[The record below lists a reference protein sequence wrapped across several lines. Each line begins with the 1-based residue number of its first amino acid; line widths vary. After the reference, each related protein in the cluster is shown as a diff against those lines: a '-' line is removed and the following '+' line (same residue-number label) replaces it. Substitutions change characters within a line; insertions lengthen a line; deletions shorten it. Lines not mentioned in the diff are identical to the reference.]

1 MTMAKNKIIINSD
14 TLEVRA
20 GQPNNTLGDGNTVYG
35 RAISYEV
42 ESDNLQ
48 FVEIIHRGAVD
59 DELLAN
65 SDVYARVNHSDD
77 YIVARWNRGKGSL
90 HLENREDGLYYSFD
104 VPDTEKGRELA
115 EHIRRGEITSSS
127 FSFVVNADGE
137 RWSKRNG
144 KVYHEV
150 NKIAYL
156 HDIAPVY
163 LPAYNA
169 SSCSL
174 RVGEA
179 FAEIENS
186 DENMDIEN
194 KEKKSV
200 KVTTTETVTKVT
212 EEVTEVEEKE
222 KENVNTDN
230 DTVADSVDNVGDN
243 GDNKTRSAQIEEEN
257 SDENKEN
264 TSNGEDGDENGEI
277 SNENDSKELNETEKS
292 TNNQQEEENETSTED
307 EEKDNE
313 DKINKRNSTIMNKKK
328 KYSLV
333 NAINAVVAN
342 KPLDNV
348 SEAVNRSGAK
358 SLMASGVGYTGQIT
372 LPLSNR
378 DAISVETEGEL
389 VPVDVWDIF
398 PAIYDK
404 SVLADAGV
412 RFLDG
417 LTGDVVLPS
426 GNAAT
431 VYWEGENDEAGDA
444 KITFGSSKLQ
454 PKRLCATCLISKKLL
469 IQTSDAVEA
478 YVRQTIVDALRAKI
492 EATVLSADAGTTEK
506 PAGIRYNKAAEKIT
520 DFASLV
526 DAEASLDGKEDY
538 NEKVYILSPKMKAA
552 LRSMTKGQGN
562 GNVYENGEVDGV
574 RALTTAA
581 LGSDAVGIYGDFS
594 NVVLGT
600 FGAVDIVVE
609 QEPKLGAIRLT
620 LNAYV
625 DATKIHDNFV
635 VEEIGE

>member
-1 MTMAKNKIIINSD
+1 MSKNKIIINSD

-20 GQPNNTLGDGNTVYG
+20 GQPNNTIGDGNTVYG

-59 DELLAN
+59 DELLQN

-77 YIVARWNRGKGSL
+77 YIVARWNRGNGSL

-104 VPDTEKGRELA
+104 IPNTEKGRELA

-127 FSFVVNADGE
+127 FSFMVNADGE

-150 NKIAYL
+150 DKIAYL

-186 DENMDIEN
+186 NENMDKEN

-212 EEVTEVEEKE
+212 EEVTEVEERE

-243 GDNKTRSAQIEEEN
+243 GDNQERTAQIDEEN
-257 SDENKEN
+257 SDENK
-264 TSNGEDGDENGEI
+264 DGQDDNENGEN
-277 SNENDSKELNETEKS
+277 SNENDSEEMNETEEK
-292 TNNQQEEENETSTED
+292 TNEEENEASTED
-307 EEKDNE
+307 EEENTEDN
-313 DKINKRNSTIMNKKK
+313 KINKRNNSTIMSK

-333 NAINAVVAN
+333 DAINSVVAN
-342 KPLDNV
+342 KPLNDV
-348 SEAVNRSGAK
+348 AEAVNRSGANA
-358 SLMASGVGYTGQIT
+358 LMNSGVGYTGQIT

-398 PAIYDK
+398 PAIYNK

-444 KITFGSSKLQ
+444 SITFGSAKLQ

-469 IQTSDAVEA
+469 IQTSDAVEN

-506 PAGIRYNKAAEKIT
+506 PAGIRYNKTAEEIT

-526 DAEASLDGKEDY
+526 DAEAAIDGKEDY

-562 GNVYENGEVDGV
+562 GNVFENGEVDGV
-574 RALTTAA
+574 RALTSAA
-581 LGSDAVGIYGDFS
+581 LGSNAVGIYGDFS
-594 NVVLGT
+594 NLVLGT
-600 FGAVDIVVE
+600 FGAIDIVVE
-609 QEPKLGAIRLT
+609 QEPKYGAIRLT
-620 LNAYV
+620 INAYV
-625 DATKIHDNFV
+625 DAATVRDNFV
-635 VEEIGE
+635 IEKIGE

>member
-1 MTMAKNKIIINSD
+1 MAKNKIIINSD

-20 GQPNNTLGDGNTVYG
+20 GQPNNTIGDGNTVYG

-42 ESDNLQ
+42 ESDNLR

-59 DELLAN
+59 DELLQN

-104 VPDTEKGRELA
+104 IPNTEKGRELA

-137 RWSKRNG
+137 RWTKRNG

-150 NKIAYL
+150 DKIAYL

-169 SSCSL
+169 SSCSI

-179 FAEIENS
+179 FAEIENT
-186 DENMDIEN
+186 DENMDVEN

-212 EEVTEVEEKE
+212 EEITEVEEKE
-222 KENVNTDN
+222 KENVNTVD
-230 DTVADSVDNVGDN
+230 DTVTDSVDNVGDN
-243 GDNKTRSAQIEEEN
+243 GDSQERTAQIEEEN
-257 SDENKEN
+257 SDENK
-264 TSNGEDGDENGEI
+264 DGQDDNENGEN
-277 SNENDSKELNETEKS
+277 SNENDSEEMNEAEEK
-292 TNNQQEEENETSTED
+292 TNEEENETSTED
-307 EEKDNE
+307 EEENTEDN
-313 DKINKRNSTIMNKKK
+313 KINKRNSTIMKTK

-333 NAINAVVAN
+333 DAINSVVAN
-342 KPLDNV
+342 KPLNDV
-348 SEAVNRSGAK
+348 AEAVNRSGANA
-358 SLMASGVGYTGQIT
+358 LMNSGVGYTGQIT

-444 KITFGSSKLQ
+444 NITFGSSKLQ

-492 EATVLSADAGTTEK
+492 EQTVLSADAGTTEK
-506 PAGIRYNKAAEKIT
+506 PAGIRYNKTAEEIT

-526 DAEASLDGKEDY
+526 EAEASIDGKEDY

-562 GNVYENGEVDGV
+562 GNVFENGEVDGV

-581 LGSDAVGIYGDFS
+581 LGNDAVAVYGDFS

-609 QEPKLGAIRLT
+609 QEPKYGSIRLT
-620 LNAYV
+620 INAYV
-625 DATKIHDNFV
+625 DAATVRDNFV
-635 VEEIGE
+635 IEEIGE

>member
-20 GQPNNTLGDGNTVYG
+20 GLPNSTLGDGNTVYG
-35 RAISYEV
+35 RAITYEV
-42 ESDNLQ
+42 PSDNLQ

-59 DELLAN
+59 DELLQN

-77 YIVARWNRGKGSL
+77 YIVARWNKGKGSL
-90 HLENREDGLYYSFD
+90 HLENREDGLYYSFEI
-104 VPDTEKGRELA
+104 PQTEKGRELA

-150 NKIAYL
+150 DKIAYL

-163 LPAYNA
+163 LPAYNS

-179 FAEIENS
+179 FAEIKNS
-186 DENMDIEN
+186 NENMDIEN

-212 EEVTEVEEKE
+212 EEITEVNQSDS
-222 KENVNTDN
+222 ENVDTDN
-230 DTVADSVDNVGDN
+230 DTVSNSVDNVGN
-243 GDNKTRSAQIEEEN
+243 QGDNEERTAQIEDEN
-257 SDENKEN
+257 SDENDTE
-264 TSNGEDGDENGEI
+264 TSNGQDGEENGED
-277 SNENDSKELNETEKS
+277 STENNSEEMNETENS
-292 TNNQQEEENETSTED
+292 TNDQQEEENETSTED
-307 EEKDNE
+307 EEENTD
-313 DKINKRNSTIMNKKK
+313 DKINKRNSTIMKTK

-333 NAINAVVAN
+333 NAINAIVAN

-348 SEAVNRSGAK
+348 SEAVNRSGANA
-358 SLMASGVGYTGQIT
+358 LMNSGVGYTGQIT

-378 DAISVETEGEL
+378 AAISVETEGEL

-431 VYWEGENDEAGDA
+431 VYWEGENVEAQDSN
-444 KITFGSSKLQ
+444 ITFGSSKLQ
-454 PKRLCATCLISKKLL
+454 AKRLCATCLISKKLL
-469 IQTSDAVEA
+469 IQTSDAVEQ

-492 EATVLSADAGTTEK
+492 EQTILSADAGTTEK
-506 PAGIRYNKAAEKIT
+506 PTGIRYNKVAETIT
-520 DFASLV
+520 DFATLV
-526 DAEASLDGKEDY
+526 DAEASIDGKEDY
-538 NEKVYILSPKMKAA
+538 GEKVYILSPKMKAA

-562 GNVYENGEVDGV
+562 GNVFENGEVDGV

-581 LGSDAVGIYGDFS
+581 LGSDAVAVYGDFS
-594 NVVLGT
+594 NLVIGT

-609 QEPKLGAIRLT
+609 QEPKFGAIRLT
-620 LNAYV
+620 INAYV
-625 DATKIHDNFV
+625 DAAKVRDNFV
-635 VEEIGE
+635 VEKIGA

>member
-1 MTMAKNKIIINSD
+1 MEKNKIIINSD

-20 GQPNNTLGDGNTVYG
+20 GLPNSTLGDGNTVYG
-35 RAISYEV
+35 RAITYEV
-42 ESDNLQ
+42 ESNNLQ

-59 DELLAN
+59 DELLQN

-90 HLENREDGLYYSFD
+90 HLENREDGLYYSFEI
-104 VPDTEKGRELA
+104 PNTEKGRELA

-150 NKIAYL
+150 DKIAYL

-163 LPAYNA
+163 LPAYNS

-179 FAEIENS
+179 FAEIKNS
-186 DENMDIEN
+186 NENMDIEN

-212 EEVTEVEEKE
+212 EEITEVNNSNS
-222 KENVNTDN
+222 ENVDTDN
-230 DTVADSVDNVGDN
+230 DTVSNSVDNVGDN
-243 GDNKTRSAQIEEEN
+243 GDNETRSAQLEDEN
-257 SDENKEN
+257 SDENN
-264 TSNGEDGDENGEI
+264 TELTNGQDGEENGEDSTENNSE
-277 SNENDSKELNETEKS
+277 EMNETENS
-292 TNNQQEEENETSTED
+292 TNDQQEENETSTED
-307 EEKDNE
+307 EEENTE
-313 DKINKRNSTIMNKKK
+313 DKINKRNSTIMQKK

-333 NAINAVVAN
+333 NAINAIVAN

-348 SEAVNRSGAK
+348 SEAVNRSGANA
-358 SLMASGVGYTGQIT
+358 LMNSGVGYTGQIT

-378 DAISVETEGEL
+378 NAISVETEGEL

-426 GNAAT
+426 ANAAT
-431 VYWEGENDEAGDA
+431 VYWEGENVEAQDSN
-444 KITFGSSKLQ
+444 ITFGSSKLQ
-454 PKRLCATCLISKKLL
+454 AKRLCATCLISKKLL
-469 IQTSDAVEA
+469 IQTSDAVEQ

-492 EATVLSADAGTTEK
+492 EQTVLSADAGTTEK
-506 PAGIRYNKAAEKIT
+506 PAGIRYNKTAENIT

-526 DAEASLDGKEDY
+526 SAEANIDGKEDY

-562 GNVYENGEVDGV
+562 GNVFENGEVDGV

-581 LGSDAVGIYGDFS
+581 LGSDAVAVYGDFS
-594 NVVLGT
+594 NVVIGT
-600 FGAVDIVVE
+600 FGGVDLVVE
-609 QEPKLGAIRLT
+609 QEPKYGAIRLT
-620 LNAYV
+620 INAYV
-625 DATKIHDNFV
+625 DAAKVRDNFII
-635 VEEIGE
+635 EKIGK

>member
-1 MTMAKNKIIINSD
+1 MAKNKIIINSD

-20 GQPNNTLGDGNTVYG
+20 GQPNSTIGDGNTVYG
-35 RAISYEV
+35 RAITYEV
-42 ESDNLQ
+42 PSDNLQ

-59 DELLAN
+59 DELLQN

-77 YIVARWNRGKGSL
+77 YIVARWNKGKGSL
-90 HLENREDGLYYSFD
+90 HLENREDGLYYSFQI
-104 VPDTEKGRELA
+104 PETEKGRELA
-115 EHIRRGEITSSS
+115 EHIKRGEITSSS

-150 NKIAYL
+150 DKIAYL

-163 LPAYNA
+163 LPAYNS

-186 DENMDIEN
+186 NENMDIEN

-212 EEVTEVEEKE
+212 EEITEVNNSNS
-222 KENVNTDN
+222 ENVDTDN
-230 DTVADSVDNVGDN
+230 DTVSNSVDNVGDN
-243 GDNKTRSAQIEEEN
+243 GDNEERTAQLEDEN
-257 SDENKEN
+257 SDENN
-264 TSNGEDGDENGEI
+264 TELTNGQDDEENGEDSTENNSE
-277 SNENDSKELNETEKS
+277 ELNETENS
-292 TNNQQEEENETSTED
+292 TNDQEEENETSTED
-307 EEKDNE
+307 EEKNTE
-313 DKINKRNSTIMNKKK
+313 DKINKRNSTIIMKKK

-333 NAINAVVAN
+333 NAINAIVAN

-348 SEAVNRSGAK
+348 SEAVNRSGAN
-358 SLMASGVGYTGQIT
+358 SLMSAGVGYTGQIT

-431 VYWEGENDEAGDA
+431 VYWEGENDEAQDA
-444 KITFGSSKLQ
+444 NITFGSSKLQ

-469 IQTSDAVEA
+469 IQTSDAVEQ

-492 EATVLSADAGTTEK
+492 EQTVLSADAGTTEK
-506 PAGIRYNKAAEKIT
+506 PQGIRYNKVAEEIT
-520 DFASLV
+520 DFSSLV
-526 DAEASLDGKEDY
+526 DAEASIDGKEDY

-552 LRSMTKGQGN
+552 LRSMTKGEGN
-562 GNVYENGEVDGV
+562 GNVFSNGEVDGV

-581 LGSDAVGIYGDFS
+581 LDSNAVAVYGDFS
-594 NVVLGT
+594 NLVIAT
-600 FGAVDIVVE
+600 FGAVDITIE
-609 QEPKLGAIRLT
+609 QEPKLGAVRLT

-625 DATKIHDNFV
+625 DAATVRDNFV
-635 VEEIGE
+635 VEKIGA

>member
-20 GQPNNTLGDGNTVYG
+20 GLPNNTLGDGNTVFG

-48 FVEIIHRGAVD
+48 FVEIIHKGAVD

-90 HLENREDGLYYSFD
+90 HLENREDGLYYSFE
-104 VPDTEKGRELA
+104 VPNTEKGRELA

-127 FSFVVNADGE
+127 FSFIVTADGE

-186 DENMDIEN
+186 NENMDIEN

-212 EEVTEVEEKE
+212 EEVTEVEERE

-230 DTVADSVDNVGDN
+230 DTVAYSIDNVGDN
-243 GDNKTRSAQIEEEN
+243 GDNQERTAQIEEDN

-264 TSNGEDGDENGEI
+264 TTNGEDGEENGEI
-277 SNENDSKELNETEKS
+277 STENNSKELNETENS
-292 TNNQQEEENETSTED
+292 TNNQQEEENETSEE

-313 DKINKRNSTIMNKKK
+313 DKINKRNSTIMNKK

-348 SEAVNRSGAK
+348 SEAVNRSGANA
-358 SLMASGVGYTGQIT
+358 LMNSGVGYTGQIT

-431 VYWEGENDEAGDA
+431 VYWEGENDEAQDSN
-444 KITFGSSKLQ
+444 ITFGSSKLQ

-469 IQTSDAVEA
+469 IQTSDAVEN

-492 EATVLSADAGTTEK
+492 EATILSADAGTTEK
-506 PAGIRYNKAAEKIT
+506 PAGIRYNKTAEEIT

-526 DAEASLDGKEDY
+526 DAEASIDGKEDY

-562 GNVYENGEVDGV
+562 GNVFENGEVDGV
-574 RALTTAA
+574 RALTTAS

-594 NVVLGT
+594 NVVIGT

-609 QEPKLGAIRLT
+609 QEPKFGAIRLT
-620 LNAYV
+620 INAYV
-625 DATKIHDNFV
+625 DAATVRDNFV

>member
-1 MTMAKNKIIINSD
+1 MAKNKIIINSD

-20 GQPNNTLGDGNTVYG
+20 GQPNNTIGDGNTVYG

-104 VPDTEKGRELA
+104 IPNTEKGRELA

-179 FAEIENS
+179 FAEIENT
-186 DENMDIEN
+186 DENMDVEN

-212 EEVTEVEEKE
+212 EEITEVEEKE

-243 GDNKTRSAQIEEEN
+243 GDNQERTAQIEDEN
-257 SDENKEN
+257 SDENDAELTNDEDGQEN
-264 TSNGEDGDENGEI
+264 GEDSTESNGEQDNT
-277 SNENDSKELNETEKS
+277 TEES
-292 TNNQQEEENETSTED
+292 TNEEENETSTED
-307 EEKDNE
+307 EEENTEDN
-313 DKINKRNSTIMNKKK
+313 KINKRNSTIMNKK

-348 SEAVNRSGAK
+348 SEVVNRSGANA
-358 SLMASGVGYTGQIT
+358 LMNSGVGYTGQIT

-426 GNAAT
+426 GNAAS

-444 KITFGSSKLQ
+444 SITFGSSKLQ

-469 IQTSDAVEA
+469 IQTSDAVEQ

-492 EATVLSADAGTTEK
+492 EQTVLSADAGTAEK
-506 PAGIRYNKAAEKIT
+506 PAGIRYNKTAEEIT

-526 DAEASLDGKEDY
+526 DAEALNDGKEDY

-562 GNVYENGEVDGV
+562 GNVFENGEVDGV

-594 NVVLGT
+594 NLVLGT

-625 DATKIHDNFV
+625 DAATIHDNFV

>member
-20 GQPNNTLGDGNTVYG
+20 GQPNATMAEGNTVFG

-48 FVEIIHRGAVD
+48 FVEIIHKGAVD

-90 HLENREDGLYYSFD
+90 HLENREDGLYYSFEI
-104 VPDTEKGRELA
+104 PQTEKGRELA

-127 FSFVVNADGE
+127 FSFIVTADGE

-150 NKIAYL
+150 DKIAYL

-179 FAEIENS
+179 FTEIENS
-186 DENMDIEN
+186 NENMDVEN
-194 KEKKSV
+194 TEKKSV

-212 EEVTEVEEKE
+212 EEVTEVEERE

-230 DTVADSVDNVGDN
+230 DTVTDSIDNAVNQGDSQER
-243 GDNKTRSAQIEEEN
+243 TAQIDEEN
-257 SDENKEN
+257 SDENDAELTN
-264 TSNGEDGDENGEI
+264 DNDGQENGED
-277 SNENDSKELNETEKS
+277 STENDSKELNETEKS
-292 TNNQQEEENETSTED
+292 TNDQQEEENKTSED
-307 EEKDNE
+307 EEENTEDN
-313 DKINKRNSTIMNKKK
+313 KLNKRNSTIMNKTK

-333 NAINAVVAN
+333 DAINSVVAN
-342 KPLDNV
+342 KPLNDV
-348 SEAVNRSGAK
+348 AEAVNRSGANA
-358 SLMASGVGYTGQIT
+358 LMNSGVGYTGQIT

-431 VYWEGENDEAGDA
+431 VYWEGENDEAQDSN
-444 KITFGSSKLQ
+444 ITFGSSKLQ

-506 PAGIRYNKAAEKIT
+506 PAGIRYNKTAEEIT

-526 DAEASLDGKEDY
+526 DAEASIDGKEDY

-562 GNVYENGEVDGV
+562 GNVFENGEVDGV
-574 RALTTAA
+574 RALTTAS
-581 LGSDAVGIYGDFS
+581 LGSDAVAIYGDFS
-594 NVVLGT
+594 NIVIGT

-609 QEPKLGAIRLT
+609 QEPKYGAIRLT
-620 LNAYV
+620 INAYV
-625 DATKIHDNFV
+625 DAATVRDNFV

>member
-20 GQPNNTLGDGNTVYG
+20 GLPNNTIGDGNTVYG

-90 HLENREDGLYYSFD
+90 KLENREDGLYYSFD
-104 VPDTEKGRELA
+104 VPNTEKGRELA

-186 DENMDIEN
+186 SDNENMDIEN
-194 KEKKSV
+194 KEKKAV

-212 EEVTEVEEKE
+212 EEITEVEERE
-222 KENVNTDN
+222 TENVNTGN
-230 DTVADSVDNVGDN
+230 DTVTDSFDNVGDN
-243 GDNKTRSAQIEEEN
+243 GDNETRTAQIDEEN
-257 SDENKEN
+257 SDENNAELTNDEDGQEN
-264 TSNGEDGDENGEI
+264 DEDSTESNGEQDNT
-277 SNENDSKELNETEKS
+277 TEES
-292 TNNQQEEENETSTED
+292 TNEEENETSTE
-307 EEKDNE
+307 EEEDNE
-313 DKINKRNSTIMNKKK
+313 DKINKRNSTIMNKK

-348 SEAVNRSGAK
+348 SEAVNRSGAQ

-417 LTGDVVLPS
+417 LSGDVVLPS

-444 KITFGSSKLQ
+444 SITFGSSKLQ

-469 IQTSDAVEA
+469 IQTSDAVEQ

-506 PAGIRYNKAAEKIT
+506 PAGIRYNKTAEEIT

-526 DAEASLDGKEDY
+526 DAEASIDGKEDY

-562 GNVYENGEVDGV
+562 GNVFENGEVDGV

-581 LGSDAVGIYGDFS
+581 LGSDAVAIYGDFS
-594 NVVLGT
+594 NIVLGT

-609 QEPKLGAIRLT
+609 QEPKYGAIRLT
-620 LNAYV
+620 INAYV
-625 DATKIHDNFV
+625 DAATVRDNFV

>member
-1 MTMAKNKIIINSD
+1 MAKNKIIINSD

-20 GQPNNTLGDGNTVYG
+20 GQPNNTIGDGNTVFG

-48 FVEIIHRGAVD
+48 FVEIIHKGAVD

-90 HLENREDGLYYSFD
+90 HLENREDGLYYSFQ
-104 VPDTEKGRELA
+104 VPNTEKGRELA

-179 FAEIENS
+179 FAEIENT

-212 EEVTEVEEKE
+212 EEITEVEERE
-222 KENVNTDN
+222 KENVSTDN
-230 DTVADSVDNVGDN
+230 DTVADSVDNVGNNSDN
-243 GDNKTRSAQIEEEN
+243 QERTAQIDEEN
-257 SDENKEN
+257 SDENNAELTNDEDGQEN
-264 TSNGEDGDENGEI
+264 GEDSTESNGEQNNTTEETT
-277 SNENDSKELNETEKS
+277 ND
-292 TNNQQEEENETSTED
+292 QQEENETSTED
-307 EEKDNE
+307 EEENTEDN
-313 DKINKRNSTIMNKKK
+313 KLNKRNSTIMNKK

-348 SEAVNRSGAK
+348 SEAVNRSGANA
-358 SLMASGVGYTGQIT
+358 LMNSGVGYTGQIT

-426 GNAAT
+426 ANAAT
-431 VYWEGENDEAGDA
+431 VYWEGENDEAQDSN
-444 KITFGSSKLQ
+444 ITFGSSKLQ

-469 IQTSDAVEA
+469 IQTSDAVEQ

-506 PAGIRYNKAAEKIT
+506 PAGIRYNKTAEEIT

-526 DAEASLDGKEDY
+526 DAEASIDGKEDY

-562 GNVYENGEVDGV
+562 GNVFENGEVDGV

-581 LGSDAVGIYGDFS
+581 LGSDAVAIYGDFS
-594 NVVLGT
+594 NIVLGT

-609 QEPKLGAIRLT
+609 QEPKYGAIRLT
-620 LNAYV
+620 INAYV
-625 DATKIHDNFV
+625 DAATVRDNFV

>member
-20 GQPNNTLGDGNTVYG
+20 GLPNNTIGDGNTVYG

-90 HLENREDGLYYSFD
+90 KLENREDGLYYSFD
-104 VPDTEKGRELA
+104 VPNTEKGRELA

-186 DENMDIEN
+186 SDNENMDIEN
-194 KEKKSV
+194 KEKKAV

-212 EEVTEVEEKE
+212 EEITEVEERE
-222 KENVNTDN
+222 TENVNTDN
-230 DTVADSVDNVGDN
+230 DTVTDSFDNVGDN
-243 GDNKTRSAQIEEEN
+243 GDNETRTAQIDEEN
-257 SDENKEN
+257 SDENNAELTNDEDGQEN
-264 TSNGEDGDENGEI
+264 DEDSTESNGEQDNT
-277 SNENDSKELNETEKS
+277 TEES
-292 TNNQQEEENETSTED
+292 TNEEENETSTE
-307 EEKDNE
+307 EEEDNE
-313 DKINKRNSTIMNKKK
+313 DKINKRNSTIMNKK

-348 SEAVNRSGAK
+348 SEAVNRSGAQ

-444 KITFGSSKLQ
+444 SITFGSSKLQ

-506 PAGIRYNKAAEKIT
+506 PAGIRYNKTAEEIT

-526 DAEASLDGKEDY
+526 DAEASIDGKEDY

-562 GNVYENGEVDGV
+562 GNVFENGEVDGV

-581 LGSDAVGIYGDFS
+581 LGSDAVAIYGDFS
-594 NVVLGT
+594 NIVLGT

-609 QEPKLGAIRLT
+609 QEPKYGAIRLT
-620 LNAYV
+620 INAYV
-625 DATKIHDNFV
+625 DAATVRDNFV

>member
-1 MTMAKNKIIINSD
+1 MEKNKIIINSD

-20 GQPNNTLGDGNTVYG
+20 GQPNSTIGDGNTVYG
-35 RAISYEV
+35 RAITYEV
-42 ESDNLQ
+42 ESNNLQ

-59 DELLAN
+59 DELLQN

-77 YIVARWNRGKGSL
+77 YIVARWNKGKGSL
-90 HLENREDGLYYSFD
+90 HLENREDGLYYSFQI
-104 VPDTEKGRELA
+104 PETEKGRELA
-115 EHIRRGEITSSS
+115 EHIKRGEITSSS
-127 FSFVVNADGE
+127 FSFIVQADGE

-163 LPAYNA
+163 LPAYNS

-186 DENMDIEN
+186 NENMDIEN

-212 EEVTEVEEKE
+212 EEITEVNNNNT
-222 KENVNTDN
+222 ENVNTDD
-230 DTVADSVDNVGDN
+230 DTVTNSNDNVGDN
-243 GDNKTRSAQIEEEN
+243 GDNEERTAQLEDEN
-257 SDENKEN
+257 SDENN
-264 TSNGEDGDENGEI
+264 TELTNGQDGEENGEDSTENNSE
-277 SNENDSKELNETEKS
+277 EMNETENS
-292 TNNQQEEENETSTED
+292 TNDQQEENETSTED
-307 EEKDNE
+307 EEKNTE
-313 DKINKRNSTIMNKKK
+313 DKINKRNNSTIMKTK

-333 NAINAVVAN
+333 NAINSIVAN

-348 SEAVNRSGAK
+348 SEAVNRSGANA
-358 SLMASGVGYTGQIT
+358 LMNSGVGYTGQIT

-378 DAISVETEGEL
+378 NAISVETEGEL

-426 GNAAT
+426 ANAAT
-431 VYWEGENDEAGDA
+431 VYWEGENVEAQDGN
-444 KITFGSSKLQ
+444 ITFGSSKLQ
-454 PKRLCATCLISKKLL
+454 PKRICATCLISKKLL
-469 IQTSDAVEA
+469 IQTSDAVEQ

-492 EATVLSADAGTTEK
+492 EQTVLSADAGTTEK
-506 PAGIRYNKAAEKIT
+506 PQGIRYNKLAETIR
-520 DFASLV
+520 DFATLV
-526 DAEASLDGKEDY
+526 DAEASIDGKEDY

-562 GNVYENGEVDGV
+562 GNVFENGEVDGV

-581 LGSDAVGIYGDFS
+581 LGGDAVAIYGDFS
-594 NVVLGT
+594 NLVIGT
-600 FGAVDIVVE
+600 FGAVDITIE
-609 QEPKLGAIRLT
+609 QEPKLGAVRLT

-625 DATKIHDNFV
+625 DATTIHNNFV
-635 VEEIGE
+635 VEKIGA

>member
-1 MTMAKNKIIINSD
+1 MITQSTTMAKNKIIINSD

-20 GQPNNTLGDGNTVYG
+20 GQPNNTIGDGNTVYG

-59 DELLAN
+59 DELLQN

-104 VPDTEKGRELA
+104 IPNTEKGRELA

-150 NKIAYL
+150 DKIAYL

-179 FAEIENS
+179 FAEIENT
-186 DENMDIEN
+186 DENMDVEN

-222 KENVNTDN
+222 KENVNTND
-230 DTVADSVDNVGDN
+230 DTVTDSVSDGGDN
-243 GDNKTRSAQIEEEN
+243 GDNQERTAQIDEEN
-257 SDENKEN
+257 SDENN
-264 TSNGEDGDENGEI
+264 TEMTNSEDGQENGEDSTE
-277 SNENDSKELNETEKS
+277 SNEEQDNTTEES
-292 TNNQQEEENETSTED
+292 TNEEENETSEE

-313 DKINKRNSTIMNKKK
+313 DKINKRNSTIMSK

-348 SEAVNRSGAK
+348 SEAVNRSGANA
-358 SLMASGVGYTGQIT
+358 LMASGVGYTGQIT

-431 VYWEGENDEAGDA
+431 VFWAGENDEANDA
-444 KITFGSSKLQ
+444 NITFGSSKLQ

-506 PAGIRYNKAAEKIT
+506 PAGIRYNKTAEEIT

-526 DAEASLDGKEDY
+526 DAEASIDGKEDY

-562 GNVYENGEVDGV
+562 GNVFENGEVDGV

-594 NVVLGT
+594 NLVLGT
-600 FGAVDIVVE
+600 FGAIDIVVE
-609 QEPKLGAIRLT
+609 QEPKYGAIRLT
-620 LNAYV
+620 INAYV
-625 DATKIHDNFV
+625 DAATVRDNFV

>member
-1 MTMAKNKIIINSD
+1 MAKNKIIINSD

-20 GQPNNTLGDGNTVYG
+20 GQPNNTLGDGNTVFG

-48 FVEIIHRGAVD
+48 FVEIIHKGAVD

-90 HLENREDGLYYSFD
+90 HLENREDGLYYSFE
-104 VPDTEKGRELA
+104 VPNTEKGRELA

-127 FSFVVNADGE
+127 FSFIVNADGE
-137 RWSKRNG
+137 RWTRRNG

-150 NKIAYL
+150 DKIAYL

-163 LPAYNA
+163 LPAYNS

-179 FAEIENS
+179 FTEIENS
-186 DENMDIEN
+186 NENMDIEN

-212 EEVTEVEEKE
+212 EEITEVNNNNT
-222 KENVNTDN
+222 ENVNTDD
-230 DTVADSVDNVGDN
+230 DTVTDSVDNVGDN
-243 GDNKTRSAQIEEEN
+243 GDNKTRSAQIEDEN
-257 SDENKEN
+257 SDENTTNGQDGEE
-264 TSNGEDGDENGEI
+264 NGEDSTENNSE
-277 SNENDSKELNETEKS
+277 ELNETENS
-292 TNNQQEEENETSTED
+292 TNDQQEEENETSTED
-307 EEKDNE
+307 EEENTD
-313 DKINKRNSTIMNKKK
+313 DKINKRNSTIMKTK

-348 SEAVNRSGAK
+348 SEAVNRSGANA
-358 SLMASGVGYTGQIT
+358 LMGSGVGYTGQIT

-426 GNAAT
+426 ANAAT
-431 VYWEGENDEAGDA
+431 VFWSGENDEAQDA
-444 KITFGSSKLQ
+444 NITFGSSKLQ

-469 IQTSDAVEA
+469 IQTSDAVEQ

-492 EATVLSADAGTTEK
+492 EQTVLSADAGTTEK
-506 PAGIRYNKAAEKIT
+506 PQGIRYNKVAETIS
-520 DFASLV
+520 DFATLV
-526 DAEASLDGKEDY
+526 DAEASIDGKEDY

-562 GNVYENGEVDGV
+562 GNVFENGEVDGV

-581 LGSDAVGIYGDFS
+581 LGSDAVAVYGDFS
-594 NVVLGT
+594 NVVIGT

-609 QEPKLGAIRLT
+609 QEPKLGAVRLT
-620 LNAYV
+620 LNTYV
-625 DATKIHDNFV
+625 DFATVRNNFV
-635 VEEIGE
+635 VEKIGA

>member
-1 MTMAKNKIIINSD
+1 MAKNKIIINSD

-20 GQPNNTLGDGNTVYG
+20 GQPNNTIGDGNTVYG

-59 DELLAN
+59 DELLQN

-77 YIVARWNRGKGSL
+77 YIVARWNRGNGSL

-104 VPDTEKGRELA
+104 IPNTEKGRELA

-127 FSFVVNADGE
+127 FSFMVNADGE

-150 NKIAYL
+150 DKIAYL

-186 DENMDIEN
+186 NENMDKEN

-212 EEVTEVEEKE
+212 EEVTEIEEKE

-230 DTVADSVDNVGDN
+230 DIVADSIDNVVDN
-243 GDNKTRSAQIEEEN
+243 GDNETRSAQIEEDN
-257 SDENKEN
+257 SDENK
-264 TSNGEDGDENGEI
+264 DGQDDNENGEN
-277 SNENDSKELNETEKS
+277 SNENDSEEMNEAEEK
-292 TNNQQEEENETSTED
+292 TNEEENEASTED

-313 DKINKRNSTIMNKKK
+313 DNKLNKRNSTIMSKK

-333 NAINAVVAN
+333 DAINSVVAN
-342 KPLDNV
+342 KPLNDV
-348 SEAVNRSGAK
+348 AEAVNRSGANA
-358 SLMASGVGYTGQIT
+358 LMNSGVGYTGQIT

-398 PAIYDK
+398 PAIYNK

-444 KITFGSSKLQ
+444 SITFGSAKLQ

-469 IQTSDAVEA
+469 IQTSDAVEN

-506 PAGIRYNKAAEKIT
+506 PAGIRYNKTAEEIT

-526 DAEASLDGKEDY
+526 DAEAAIDGKEDY

-562 GNVYENGEVDGV
+562 GNVFENGEVDGV
-574 RALTTAA
+574 RALTTAS

-594 NVVLGT
+594 NIVLGT
-600 FGAVDIVVE
+600 FGAIDIVVE
-609 QEPKLGAIRLT
+609 QEPKYGAIRLT
-620 LNAYV
+620 INAYV
-625 DATKIHDNFV
+625 DAATVRDNFV
-635 VEEIGE
+635 VEKIGE

>member
-20 GQPNNTLGDGNTVYG
+20 GLPNNTLGDGNTVYG
-35 RAISYEV
+35 RAITYEV
-42 ESDNLQ
+42 PSDNLQ
-48 FVEIIHRGAVD
+48 FVEIIHHGAVD

-90 HLENREDGLYYSFD
+90 HLENREDGLYYSFEI
-104 VPDTEKGRELA
+104 PNTEKGRELA

-127 FSFVVNADGE
+127 FSFIVTADGE

-163 LPAYNA
+163 LPAYNS

-186 DENMDIEN
+186 NENMDVEN

-212 EEVTEVEEKE
+212 EEVTEVEERE

-230 DTVADSVDNVGDN
+230 DTVTNSIDNAVNQGDSQER
-243 GDNKTRSAQIEEEN
+243 TAQIEDEN
-257 SDENKEN
+257 SDENDAELTNDNDGQEN
-264 TSNGEDGDENGEI
+264 GEDSTESNGEQNNPTE
-277 SNENDSKELNETEKS
+277 ET
-292 TNNQQEEENETSTED
+292 TNEEENKTS
-307 EEKDNE
+307 EEEEENTE
-313 DKINKRNSTIMNKKK
+313 DKINKRNSTIMNKK

-348 SEAVNRSGAK
+348 SEAVNRSGANA
-358 SLMASGVGYTGQIT
+358 LMNSGVGYTGQIT

-431 VYWEGENDEAGDA
+431 VYWEGENDEAQDSN
-444 KITFGSSKLQ
+444 ITFGSSKLQ

-492 EATVLSADAGTTEK
+492 EQTVLSADAGTTEK
-506 PAGIRYNKAAEKIT
+506 PAGIRYNKTAEEIT

-526 DAEASLDGKEDY
+526 DAEASIDGKEDY

-562 GNVYENGEVDGV
+562 GNVFENGEVDGV

-581 LGSDAVGIYGDFS
+581 LGSDAVAVYGDFS
-594 NVVLGT
+594 NIVIGT

-609 QEPKLGAIRLT
+609 QEPKYGAIRLT
-620 LNAYV
+620 INAYV
-625 DATKIHDNFV
+625 DAAKVRDNFV

>member
-20 GQPNNTLGDGNTVYG
+20 GQPNSTLGDGNTVYG
-35 RAISYEV
+35 RAITYEV
-42 ESDNLQ
+42 PSDNLQ

-59 DELLAN
+59 DKLLQN

-77 YIVARWNRGKGSL
+77 YIVARWNKGKGSL
-90 HLENREDGLYYSFD
+90 HLENREDGLYYSFQI
-104 VPDTEKGRELA
+104 PETEKGRELA
-115 EHIRRGEITSSS
+115 EHIKRGEITSSS

-163 LPAYNA
+163 LPAYNS

-186 DENMDIEN
+186 NENMDTEN

-212 EEVTEVEEKE
+212 EEITEVNQSDS
-222 KENVNTDN
+222 ENVDTDN
-230 DTVADSVDNVGDN
+230 DTVTDSNDNVGN
-243 GDNKTRSAQIEEEN
+243 QGDNEERTAQIEDEN
-257 SDENKEN
+257 SDENN
-264 TSNGEDGDENGEI
+264 TELTNGQDGEENGEDSTENNSE
-277 SNENDSKELNETEKS
+277 ELNETENS
-292 TNNQQEEENETSTED
+292 TNDQQEEENETSTED
-307 EEKDNE
+307 EEENTE
-313 DKINKRNSTIMNKKK
+313 DKINKRNSTIIMKTK

-333 NAINAVVAN
+333 DAINSVVAN
-342 KPLDNV
+342 KPLNDV
-348 SEAVNRSGAK
+348 AEAVNRSGANA
-358 SLMASGVGYTGQIT
+358 LMSSGVGYTGQIT

-431 VYWEGENDEAGDA
+431 VYWEGENDEAEDA
-444 KITFGSSKLQ
+444 NITFGSSKLQ

-492 EATVLSADAGTTEK
+492 ESTVLSADAGTTEK
-506 PAGIRYNKAAEKIT
+506 PAGIRYNKTAEEIT

-526 DAEASLDGKEDY
+526 DAEASIDGKEDY

-562 GNVYENGEVDGV
+562 GNVFENGEVDGV

-581 LGSDAVGIYGDFS
+581 LGSDAVAVYGDFS
-594 NVVLGT
+594 NVVIGT

-609 QEPKLGAIRLT
+609 QEPKYGAIRLT
-620 LNAYV
+620 INAYV
-625 DATKIHDNFV
+625 DAATVRNNFV